1 MEVSEVD
8 PDDISPSP
16 FDHPYNPQDDIYLI
30 QASRTKE
37 FDLKI
42 DVRNSIIL
50 LCSSQKTMLIP
61 NKNNNNTMEK
71 EQPQEASTILA
82 SSTVPLPPKEKVEE
96 FNKLN
101 EVFSDKAKEIN
112 VKAEGLQT
120 SLGTTTIKDS
130 KKRIALVQGER
141 DDDSEKDSIIE

>member
-1 MEVSEVD
+1 
-8 PDDISPSP
+8 
-16 FDHPYNPQDDIYLI
+16 
-30 QASRTKE
+30 
-37 FDLKI
+37 
-42 DVRNSIIL
+42 
-50 LCSSQKTMLIP
+50 MLIP

-71 EQPQEASTILA
+71 EQPQEASTILV

-112 VKAEGLQT
+112 AKAEGLQAYR
-120 SLGTTTIKDS
+120 TTQNDKDKFRDDNYKGF
-130 KKRIALVQGER
+130 KKTYCISSGER

>member
-1 MEVSEVD
+1 
-8 PDDISPSP
+8 
-16 FDHPYNPQDDIYLI
+16 
-30 QASRTKE
+30 
-37 FDLKI
+37 
-42 DVRNSIIL
+42 
-50 LCSSQKTMLIP
+50 MLIP

>member
-1 MEVSEVD
+1 
-8 PDDISPSP
+8 
-16 FDHPYNPQDDIYLI
+16 
-30 QASRTKE
+30 
-37 FDLKI
+37 
-42 DVRNSIIL
+42 
-50 LCSSQKTMLIP
+50 MLIP

-141 DDDSEKDSIIE
+141 DDDSEKDKANPSLWKRIVIV